1 MGCRRYREPDTE
13 DRLEKI
19 QQKIDHSQF
28 DESIQELQEILKQ
41 EPENDRARVILGSAY
56 VRKAGIAIKD
66 YFFLAT
72 LFSEEVPVSEPLI
85 DIQVL
90 QKLTGEQ
97 ATQTKGFKDFIDKVN
112 QTAAS
117 GEQIAKKFDAI
128 AVVTP
133 EAARELQ
140 TGLNEMEKLKNPT
153 DGMLFYRGVIK
164 LYYFKFLWVNKKLL
178 PVGDGKLCSLRISEI
193 MQKLRVID
201 DYSVRMILD
210 ISKGFPKMSKDFLSK
225 AQEIDSKII
234 EAQSF
239 LSGYTRANPSLKQ
252 IVSAKLKELDV
263 RNFVCDF

>member
-1 MGCRRYREPDTE
+1 
-13 DRLEKI
+13 
-19 QQKIDHSQF
+19 
-28 DESIQELQEILKQ
+28 
-41 EPENDRARVILGSAY
+41 
-56 VRKAGIAIKD
+56 
-66 YFFLAT
+66 
-72 LFSEEVPVSEPLI
+72 
-85 DIQVL
+85 
-90 QKLTGEQ
+90 
-97 ATQTKGFKDFIDKVN
+97 
-112 QTAAS
+112 
-117 GEQIAKKFDAI
+117 
-128 AVVTP
+128 
-133 EAARELQ
+133 
-140 TGLNEMEKLKNPT
+140 
-153 DGMLFYRGVIK
+153 MLFYRGVIK

-201 DYSVRMILD
+201 EYSVRMILD